1 MTVFRQKDF
10 SNYILEDM
18 RKGATIGAGIGLAGN
33 SMKLVPKSLPKN
45 LPGAKKYNS
54 LSDKKWVDEPTGKRI
69 PNFDKNTGKTNGTRD
84 EMRKVQKDSLS
95 TNQRIVFL
103 AGTTLLGAALGAL
116 VGVTRTLND
125 KWSQKHT
132 NQRLTKPLERELKRW
147 GYEEGKDYTFD
158 PKRANEIPT
167 KVCIVLSSASGE
179 LQTVINSENDRNL
192 KILVDRIVKQS
203 SGRIQASTQNNRFN
217 EITITTEK
225 NASKNVKQISSII
238 KSFVEK
244 KYPVYIVEVG

>member
-33 SMKLVPKSLPKN
+33 SMKLIPKN
-45 LPGAKKYNS
+45 LPSKFPGAKKYNS
-54 LSDKKWVDEPTGKRI
+54 LSENRWVDEPTGKKV
-69 PNFDKNTGKTNGTRD
+69 PNYDKKTGKVNGTRD
-84 EMRKVQKDSLS
+84 EMQKVQKNSLS
-95 TNQRIVFL
+95 TNQRIIFL
-103 AGTTLLGAALGAL
+103 AGTTLLGAALGTL
-116 VGVTRTLND
+116 VGVTKTLNE

-147 GYEEGKDYTFD
+147 GYKEGQDYTFD
-158 PKRANEIPT
+158 PKKANEIPT
-167 KVCIVLSSASGE
+167 KVCIVLSSASGD
-179 LQTVINSENDRNL
+179 LQTVINSEDDKNLRNL
-192 KILVDRIVKQS
+192 VNKIVRQS
-203 SGRIQASTQNNRFN
+203 GGRIQTSTQNNRFN

-225 NASKNVKQISSII
+225 NASKNVKQVSSII
-238 KSFVEK
+238 KSFVEN